1 MFRPTRSCSALPA
14 LLLTT
19 LCSQADA
26 EPPSPAPSHH
36 GAANTHMKMM
46 GFDTLVARFEA
57 PERAAWQ
64 KPEAVLAALGDVKG
78 KTVIDIGAGTGY
90 FSFRA
95 AAAGAR
101 VIAADV
107 DPQFQHYIEQR
118 LAKEPP
124 VAPGS
129 IVTRQ
134 LAYDSPGLAKG
145 EADRAL
151 MVDVFHH
158 IEGRDAY
165 LRKLR
170 EGLKPD
176 GQLLVVDFKKVPTP
190 DGPPVEMRLEPR
202 QIEQEL
208 AAAGFRDITVDT
220 ATLPY
225 QYLISA
231 RP

>member
-1 MFRPTRSCSALPA
+1 MCAKSMVKLLLLSCAA
-14 LLLTT
+14 LL
-19 LCSQADA
+19 
-26 EPPSPAPSHH
+26 APSGRTETPPMHMPGH
-36 GAANTHMKMM
+36 GTANAHMHAM

-64 KPEAVLAALGDVKG
+64 KPEAVLAALGDVRG

-107 DPQFQHYIEQR
+107 DPRFQHYIEQR
-118 LAKEPP
+118 LAKEPLA
-124 VAPGS
+124 APGS
-129 IVTRQ
+129 LVTRQ

-151 MVDVFHH
+151 MVDVYHH

-208 AAAGFRDITVDT
+208 SAAGFSDITVDT

>member
-1 MFRPTRSCSALPA
+1 M
-14 LLLTT
+14 
-19 LCSQADA
+19 Q
-26 EPPSPAPSHH
+26 
-36 GAANTHMKMM
+36 MM
-46 GFDTLVARFEA
+46 GFDTLVARFES

-64 KPEAVLAALGDVKG
+64 KPEMVLAALGDIKG
-78 KTVIDIGAGTGY
+78 KTLIDIGAGTGY

-95 AAAGAR
+95 AAAGAH

-107 DPQFQHYIEQR
+107 DPRFQHYIEQR

-124 VAPGS
+124 AAPGS
-129 IVTRQ
+129 VVTRK
-134 LAYDSPGLAKG
+134 LAFDSPGLAEA
-145 EADRAL
+145 EADRVL

-165 LRKLR
+165 LRKVR

-190 DGPPVEMRLEPR
+190 EGPPLEMRLEPK

-208 AAAGFRDITVDT
+208 ATAGFRDITVDT

>member
-1 MFRPTRSCSALPA
+1 M
-14 LLLTT
+14 
-19 LCSQADA
+19 Q
-26 EPPSPAPSHH
+26 
-36 GAANTHMKMM
+36 MM
-46 GFDTLVARFEA
+46 GFDTLVARFES

-64 KPEAVLAALGDVKG
+64 KPEAVLAALGDIKG
-78 KTVIDIGAGTGY
+78 KTLIDIGAGTGY
-90 FSFRA
+90 FSVRA
-95 AAAGAR
+95 AGAGAR

-107 DPQFQHYIEQR
+107 DPRFQHYIEQR

-124 VAPGS
+124 AAPGS
-129 IVTRQ
+129 VVTRK
-134 LAYDSPGLAKG
+134 LAFDSPGLAKA
-145 EADRAL
+145 EADRVL

-165 LRKLR
+165 LRKVR

-190 DGPPVEMRLEPR
+190 EGPPVEMRLEAK
-202 QIEQEL
+202 QVEQEL
-208 AAAGFRDITVDT
+208 ATAGFRDITVDT